1 MEMFLFLLGLIFGGM
16 VSWEFTHAYHK
27 ESSKDQN
34 TVFKKLP
41 VEVRQAIIEDDREK
55 LSATELKELITKN
68 TVENND
74 GESI

>member
-1 MEMFLFLLGLIFGGM
+1 MEMVLFLSGLIFGAM
-16 VSWEFTHAYHK
+16 VSWEFTSTYYK

-34 TVFKKLP
+34 MVFNKLSM
-41 VEVRQAIIEDDREK
+41 EVRQAVIEDDREK

-68 TVENND
+68 MVEKND